1 MIMVHKK
8 LQQQHIESIKPG
20 IFMLLDETYPVVVAK
35 SFMKNWF
42 VTTNIE
48 VTYHWVEILHEDKV
62 ITVKLERLTH
72 MEA

>member
-1 MIMVHKK
+1 
-8 LQQQHIESIKPG
+8 
-20 IFMLLDETYPVVVAK
+20 MLLDETYPVVVAK